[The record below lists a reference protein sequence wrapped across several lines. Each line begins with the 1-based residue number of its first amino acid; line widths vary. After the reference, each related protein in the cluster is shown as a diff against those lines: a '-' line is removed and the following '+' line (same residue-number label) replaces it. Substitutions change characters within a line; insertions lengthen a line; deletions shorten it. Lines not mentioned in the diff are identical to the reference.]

1 METKEQQ
8 NIANEIVNLGLQKAA
23 ESMAFFTKEK
33 VELTGIDVQQK
44 DLGKLDDVFPC
55 DNNELKYILTT
66 EIRGDLQGICYLVFS
81 EEEVNKI
88 LGVSLPQSILDDK
101 EKLAVMSD
109 AILLEMDNIIVA
121 SVVTQ
126 FSNSFQYKMYGD
138 VPRLSKSDCNGF
150 KDLMKKENSGREK
163 FIYFKSAM
171 HTKELD
177 ISPDFLWMLND
188 NFIEGVKNYANN
200 N

>member
-1 METKEQQ
+1 MEIKEQE
-8 NIANEIVNLGLQKAA
+8 IANEIVNLGLKKAA

-33 VELTGIDVQQK
+33 VELTGINVKREGLSKIDE
-44 DLGKLDDVFPC
+44 VFPC
-55 DNNELKYILTT
+55 ETNELKYVLTT
-66 EIRGDLQGICYLVFS
+66 EIMGDLQGICYLIFS
-81 EEEVNKI
+81 EQEVQKI
-88 LGVSLPQSILDDK
+88 LGVSLPKSILEDA

-126 FSNSFQYKMYGD
+126 FSNSD
-138 VPRLSKSDCNGF
+138 VPRLSKADCHGF
-150 KDLMKKENSGREK
+150 KDLMKSENAGREQ

-177 ISPDFLWMLND
+177 ICPDFLWVLD
-188 NFIEGVKNYANN
+188 ENFMEGVKNYVAKN
-200 N
+200 

>member
-1 METKEQQ
+1 METKERQ
-8 NIANEIVNLGLQKAA
+8 IANEIVNLGLQKAA

-33 VELTGIDVQQK
+33 VELKGIDVKQEGISK
-44 DLGKLDDVFPC
+44 IDSIFPC
-55 DNNELKYILTT
+55 DTNETKYVLTT
-66 EIRGDLQGICYLVFS
+66 EIKGDLKGICYLIFS
-81 EEEVNKI
+81 EQEVNKI
-88 LGVSLPQSILDDK
+88 LGVSLPKSILEDP

-138 VPRLSKSDCNGF
+138 VPRLSKSNCIEF
-150 KDLMKKENSGREK
+150 KELMKKENSGREQ

-177 ISPDFLWMLND
+177 ICPDFLWMLD
-188 NFIEGVKNYANN
+188 DKFIEGVRNHAKKN
-200 N
+200 